1 MSDWAALSLA
11 QVLRWEGYAR
21 ARGVSEI
28 ARSPRGF
35 VRALEAA
42 GSVRNLSAAWQTARA
57 NFLARHVAQIV
68 GSEGDRWLYPSGLPT
83 DHALAV
89 LMWAHW
95 PARHRSELSQALR
108 ALQGWERGDVSAT
121 KAGRGGLSVDLRL
134 ALARARCRACG

>member
-1 MSDWAALSLA
+1 MIDWPALPLRA
-11 QVLRWEGYAR
+11 VLRWEGYAR
-21 ARGVSEI
+21 ARGVSEV
-28 ARSPRGF
+28 ARSSRGF

-42 GSVRNLSAAWQTARA
+42 GSVRDLSPAWQKQRA

-95 PARHRSELSQALR
+95 PTRHRSELAHASR
-108 ALQGWERGDVSAT
+108 ALQSWERGDVSA
-121 KAGRGGLSVDLRL
+121 KEPRGSKPSADLRL
-134 ALARARCRACG
+134 LLARARCRACG

>member
-1 MSDWAALSLA
+1 MTHWSALPLRT
-11 QVLRWEGYAR
+11 VLRWEGYAA
-21 ARGVSEI
+21 ARGVSEV
-28 ARSPRGF
+28 ARSARGF

-42 GSVRNLSAAWQTARA
+42 GSVRALSPAWQTKRA

-68 GSEGDRWLYPSGLPT
+68 GSEGDRWHYPSGLPT

-108 ALQGWERGDVSAT
+108 ALQSWERGDVSAK